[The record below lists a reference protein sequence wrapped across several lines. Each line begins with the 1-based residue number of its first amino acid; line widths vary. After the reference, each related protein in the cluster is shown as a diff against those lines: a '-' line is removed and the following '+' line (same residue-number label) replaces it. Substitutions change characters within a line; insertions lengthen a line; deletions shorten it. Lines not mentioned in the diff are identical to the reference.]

1 MHTKD
6 LLTEEEAT
14 DFAKSLIEEDN
25 TVDIAKTANGC
36 FRVCWIKNKKYIAQ
50 DGKEF
55 TDEVWSTIDGTM
67 IAIQDLTP
75 EHAKNILRRILRQ
88 EREFYK
94 AANNVLEQIA
104 ANEENQLF
112 SELGDNKPKV
122 LH

>member
-1 MHTKD
+1 
-6 LLTEEEAT
+6 
-14 DFAKSLIEEDN
+14 
-25 TVDIAKTANGC
+25 
-36 FRVCWIKNKKYIAQ
+36 
-50 DGKEF
+50 
-55 TDEVWSTIDGTM
+55 VWSTIDGTM